1 MDYWKTIRR
10 NKKYLFGL
18 EYFVYSI
25 VVCMTLLTFYYN
37 SEYLIITL
45 ILLADNNIINEQKG
59 IRSINYEKRVIP
71 DPNS

>member
-1 MDYWKTIRR
+1 
-10 NKKYLFGL
+10 
-18 EYFVYSI
+18 
-25 VVCMTLLTFYYN
+25 MTLLTFYYN